1 MPPPASAPQAPL
13 SRVRIVVDA
22 IAGGARSR
30 ALIASASEISPRH
43 IDYALAACRLLGLVH
58 EREDGGL
65 ELTDPAR
72 RLNLT
77 SRGSPEEAKIFRARI
92 EASQDIQRLAPD
104 LLSPD
109 EPKPE
114 QLARGIKRQGKLA
127 DSTARQRAQVLL
139 GWRKAVLSAR
149 VDYDILTGAQ
159 GTWRRIVVKNFRSIQ
174 DLCVDLPPFSSVV
187 GPNGSGKSNFADIL
201 MFAAEVGENA
211 AAAIDRRGGIG
222 GVRRWRPTRPTDV
235 SIDIR
240 AAASADDLDADYVR
254 HAFKLRSG
262 AAGDWHFAEETVEV
276 VRGGQVQHAI
286 VRKGDDIKVTPER
299 QRLPSIL
306 PTASVMV
313 LAAQLRELGTKTTP
327 LRHVRRYRL
336 NPDLMRQPAL
346 AETTRLE
353 ETGQN
358 IASAVR
364 SLAHAGSSAELTLRL
379 AKILPGLVDL
389 KTELIGRHLVL
400 KFLQKQDGDNV
411 AEFNATEMSDGA
423 LRALGI
429 LVAALQ
435 MRQHELLI
443 VEEPEVAVHIGAA
456 SFLYGVLREAAD
468 KGAVLLTTHSA
479 DLLDAAREEEILVCE
494 YAQGV
499 TKVGPLDENQRE
511 IVREG
516 LFSLAELM
524 RSEPLRMA

>member
-1 MPPPASAPQAPL
+1 
-13 SRVRIVVDA
+13 
-22 IAGGARSR
+22 
-30 ALIASASEISPRH
+30 
-43 IDYALAACRLLGLVH
+43 
-58 EREDGGL
+58 
-65 ELTDPAR
+65 
-72 RLNLT
+72 
-77 SRGSPEEAKIFRARI
+77 
-92 EASQDIQRLAPD
+92 
-104 LLSPD
+104 
-109 EPKPE
+109 
-114 QLARGIKRQGKLA
+114 
-127 DSTARQRAQVLL
+127 
-139 GWRKAVLSAR
+139 
-149 VDYDILTGAQ
+149 
-159 GTWRRIVVKNFRSIQ
+159 
-174 DLCVDLPPFSSVV
+174 
-187 GPNGSGKSNFADIL
+187 
-201 MFAAEVGENA
+201 
-211 AAAIDRRGGIG
+211 
-222 GVRRWRPTRPTDV
+222 V

-276 VRGGQVQHAI
+276 VRGGEVLHAI
-286 VRKGDDIKVTPER
+286 VRKGDDIEVTPER
-299 QRLPSIL
+299 QRLRSIL

-313 LAAQLRELGTKTTP
+313 LTAQLRELGTKTTP

-346 AETTRLE
+346 VETTRLE

-400 KFLQKQDGDNV
+400 KFLQRQDGDNV

-435 MRQHELLI
+435 MRHHELLI

-479 DLLDAAREEEILVCE
+479 DLLDAARDEEILVCE

-499 TKVGPLDENQRE
+499 TKVGPLDEKQRE